1 MSEGRFQAKMEWSSY
16 LKTINGIPSLVSA
29 ILTRILFVVHGF
41 FAIFLVVKNKDDAGQ
56 WWPVFF
62 LFLLLIESAYT
73 ILVRR
78 GEEYK

>member
-1 MSEGRFQAKMEWSSY
+1 MEWSNY

-29 ILTRILFVVHGF
+29 ILTRIFFVTHGF
-41 FAIFLVVKNKDDAGQ
+41 FAIFLVVKNKNDPGQ

-62 LFLLLIESAYT
+62 LFLLFIESAYS